1 MPDDKLN
8 MAKNIGASIAGSVG
22 GAKVADKLHLG
33 NGGHMA
39 TSIAGSLGA
48 NSALHHF
55 EDKDGKK

>member
-8 MAKNIGASIAGSVG
+8 MAKSIGASIAGSVG

-39 TSIAGSLGA
+39 TSIAGSIGA
-48 NSALHHF
+48 NNVLHHF

>member
-8 MAKNIGASIAGSVG
+8 MAKNIGVSIAGSIG

-33 NGGHMA
+33 NGGHLA

-48 NSALHHF
+48 NKALHHF
-55 EDKDGKK
+55 ENKDEKK